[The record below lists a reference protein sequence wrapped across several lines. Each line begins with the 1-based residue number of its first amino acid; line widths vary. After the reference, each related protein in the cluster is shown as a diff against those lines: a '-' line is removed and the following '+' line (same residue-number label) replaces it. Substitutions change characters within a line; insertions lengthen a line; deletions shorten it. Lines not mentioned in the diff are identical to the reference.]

1 MTDSKFCEH
10 GVNVGLE
17 NPPVFCG
24 QCPPDTITK
33 LRADLASVRLDY
45 ANECDRARRAEA
57 RHERDKDELRADL
70 ARVTDE
76 RDEAMAA
83 LEGVSNALGGL
94 ELYELSE
101 TAGHVETVVADR
113 DEALAELARV
123 EAERDEAR
131 AEVERLN
138 ESTMTISWTERAT
151 EEACGVSVGLDPLSD
166 VTWTSFYVG
175 VEIRAFFVCLSQ
187 WERRVALAEVER
199 LTRERDLQPTIT
211 AEDAARCAW
220 NVCGDEPEDGDA
232 AERIDAALRAH
243 AVRAKVPRG

>member
-1 MTDSKFCEH
+1 M
-10 GVNVGLE
+10 L
-17 NPPVFCG
+17 
-24 QCPPDTITK
+24 
-33 LRADLASVRLDY
+33 DLDQWRKDA
-45 ANECDRARRAEA
+45 AEA
-57 RHERDKDELRADL
+57 PDDDSWESRHAW
-70 ARVTDE
+70 RVG
-76 RDEAMAA
+76 R
-83 LEGVSNALGGL
+83 LV
-94 ELYELSE
+94 
-101 TAGHVETVVADR
+101 
-113 DEALAELARV
+113 
-123 EAERDEAR
+123 

>member
-1 MTDSKFCEH
+1 MGNNLDTLFLDRFVDALSRMCRATPPRDACAAWIDTDSDELQCW
-10 GVNVGLE
+10 VGLHADL
-17 NPPVFCG
+17 PDWSQCIVLIDAAIVWASTPVEGRAYG
-24 QCPPDTITK
+24 QHGNYVHATIES
-33 LRADLASVRLDY
+33 LRAQLA
-45 ANECDRARRAEA
+45 E
-57 RHERDKDELRADL
+57 
-70 ARVTDE
+70 VTDE
-76 RDEAMAA
+76 LEIMRHQRDQAQ
-83 LEGVSNALGGL
+83 
-94 ELYELSE
+94 
-101 TAGHVETVVADR
+101 D
-113 DEALAELARV
+113 
-123 EAERDEAR
+123 ERDEAR

>member
-1 MTDSKFCEH
+1 MLDLDAIKARLAAATPGPWEEEREGGGYPTGVVYGPDCTVTSCDSEPGTIH
-10 GVNVGLE
+10 
-17 NPPVFCG
+17 
-24 QCPPDTITK
+24 QCTNAIFI
-33 LRADLASVRLDY
+33 
-45 ANECDRARRAEA
+45 ANAPSDI
-57 RHERDKDELRADL
+57 
-70 ARVTDE
+70 
-76 RDEAMAA
+76 AA
-83 LEGVSNALGGL
+83 LV
-94 ELYELSE
+94 
-101 TAGHVETVVADR
+101 
-113 DEALAELARV
+113 
-123 EAERDEAR
+123 